1 MNHVSQKQKL
11 TPLLRQLA
19 DIALVRER
27 SVKPLDG
34 KRYKIIHNERFC
46 RLGSIFLMFRCTI
59 PLEYE
64 WYFYVEEAVEN
75 GVDEVRY
82 QGVWFFHT
90 MFRVYDDDKP
100 GQDILG

>member
-75 GVDEVRY
+75 GVDALCH
-82 QGVWFFHT
+82 QGDGVFYAVSG
-90 MFRVYDDDKP
+90 VYDDDEP
-100 GQDILG
+100 S